1 MAKVAVVTGASSGI
15 GEACARQLVAAGF
28 DVVIGARRDEELAA
42 VATSIGARAMHLDVT
57 NEASVAAFCESLER
71 CDVLVNNAGGARGLE
86 QVADADLDH
95 WRWMFEANVI
105 GTVAM
110 TKALLPK
117 LEASGDGHIVLMGSV
132 AGFEP
137 YVGGG
142 GYHAAKFPIN
152 ALQKVLRMELL
163 GKPVRV
169 TEIDPGMV
177 HTDFSLKRFD
187 GDTARAEAIYA
198 GLTPL
203 SADDVADTV
212 VWAVTRPS
220 HVNIEQIVLRPINQ
234 ANARMVHRT
243 TD

>member
-1 MAKVAVVTGASSGI
+1 MTRVAVVTGASSGI
-15 GEACARQLVAAGF
+15 GEACARQLAAAGF
-28 DVVIGARRDEELAA
+28 EVVIGARRMDELSKVAA
-42 VATSIGARAMHLDVT
+42 AIGARAVHLDVT
-57 NEASVAAFCESLER
+57 DAESVSSFCEQLDR
-71 CDVLVNNAGGARGLE
+71 CDVLVNNAGGARGLD
-86 QVADADLDH
+86 QVADANLDH

-110 TKALLPK
+110 TKALLPM

-137 YVGGG
+137 YPGGS

-177 HTDFSLKRFD
+177 HTDFSLHRFG
-187 GDTARAEAIYA
+187 GDSARADAIYA
-198 GLTPL
+198 GLQPL

-220 HVNIEQIVLRPINQ
+220 HVNIDQIVLRPINQ
-234 ANARMVHRT
+234 ANARMVHRQS
-243 TD
+243 

>member
-1 MAKVAVVTGASSGI
+1 MSRVAVVTGASSGI
-15 GEACARQLVAAGF
+15 GEACARQLAAAGF
-28 DVVIGARRDEELAA
+28 EVVIGARRLDRLAA
-42 VATSIGARAMHLDVT
+42 IAAEIGARAISLDVIDD
-57 NEASVAAFCESLER
+57 ASVAAFCDQLDR
-71 CDVLVNNAGGARGLE
+71 CDVLINNAGGAFGLD
-86 QVADADLDH
+86 QVADADLDK
-95 WRWMFEANVI
+95 WRAMFEVNVL

-137 YVGGG
+137 YVGGS

-177 HTDFSLKRFD
+177 ETDFALIRFD
-187 GDTARAEAIYA
+187 GDAARAAKVYE

-212 VWAVTRPS
+212 VYAVTRAA

-234 ANARMVHRT
+234 ANARMVHRAL
-243 TD
+243 D